1 MNKITGNCD
10 ENQILKA
17 RQTNHKDNRRVVRRR
32 LGDGAHSA
40 HERIEPMIEVSQIR
54 EHMQVRSSDGQ
65 PIGKVDKLEGN
76 RIKLTKDGSNA
87 LGEHQYI
94 GLDSVIS
101 VEDDALCLDKT
112 AEEARREIQ
121 QRHSENGG
129 SQLIDL

>member
-1 MNKITGNCD
+1 
-10 ENQILKA
+10 
-17 RQTNHKDNRRVVRRR
+17 
-32 LGDGAHSA
+32 
-40 HERIEPMIEVSQIR
+40 MIEVSQIR